1 MAFLSAWHW
10 KIFYRSDFA
19 AADAFV
25 HVPALLTYGILIFL
39 LMKGIFAECKS
50 QQGKMSVKT
59 HVKIICTFVVL
70 AAVFLAAAVISGLE
84 GTTPVYLQGF
94 SEAELKA
101 YYLKETVKSIG
112 GAATRIW
119 PFMGAAVWLLD
130 VFANGR

>member
-1 MAFLSAWHW
+1 
-10 KIFYRSDFA
+10 
-19 AADAFV
+19 
-25 HVPALLTYGILIFL
+25 
-39 LMKGIFAECKS
+39 
-50 QQGKMSVKT
+50 MSIKA

-70 AAVFLAAAVISGLE
+70 AIVFLAAAVISGLE
-84 GTTPVYLQGF
+84 GASPVYLQGF

-101 YYLKETVKSIG
+101 YYLKETVKSFG